1 MFTRREVIL
10 GAVAAGTAA
19 LAWKPSEG
27 LASASQPS
35 TPVNFAVPEGACDC
49 HVHTFDPQHFPY
61 SPSRP
66 YTPEPVSVEELRS
79 LHKALHISRVIVV
92 QTTVYA
98 ADNSGVLDAM
108 KKLGAR
114 SRGVAV
120 IDEKTPDSALDEM
133 DRAGIRGMRL
143 NLETA
148 GQTDPEI
155 GRRRFQAAVERIKNR
170 KWHIQIYAR
179 LSVIEGIK
187 DQVAAAPMPVVFDHF
202 GGMQAALGVDQPGF
216 SSLMTLI
223 RTGKAYVKISAPYR
237 SSTLA
242 PDYPDV
248 APLARALVAS
258 NPQRILWGSDWPHPG
273 VPVPGRSNAEITPFF
288 QIDDGAR
295 AEFAPQLGSG
305 RGHAQN
311 NPGGES
317 RQALRIL
324 VPLSSTDFSL
334 WGLVLARTNPR
345 RLKPAPL
352 VLRRWRI
359 PSRIISACP
368 ARGSRSAAAAILRPI
383 LAFLLL
389 LVELFLLLVVE
400 QRANLIVRVLAD
412 LHHFLAHG
420 LPVAAGIVSHIFH
433 FFLRVHENR
442 LDFRLL
448 VGRQVEVLGH
458 SLQLVIRRHRPSAAA
473 SSLSSSVSASL
484 IRRGRSAGSN
494 HWHGQQQC
502 QNPEIFAF

>member
-1 MFTRREVIL
+1 MFTRREVMF

-19 LAWKPSEG
+19 LAWKPSQG

-202 GGMQAALGVDQPGF
+202 GGMQAALGADQPGF
-216 SSLMTLI
+216 SSLMTLL

-237 SSTLA
+237 SSTPA

-248 APLARALVAS
+248 APIAKAMVAA

-273 VPVPGRSNAEITPFF
+273 IPVPGRSNSEITPFF
-288 QIDDGAR
+288 QIDDGRVLNLFPTWVPDANVR
-295 AEFAPQLGSG
+295 KT
-305 RGHAQN
+305 
-311 NPGGES
+311 
-317 RQALRIL
+317 IL
-324 VPLSSTDFSL
+324 VD
-334 WGLVLARTNPR
+334 NP
-345 RLKPAPL
+345 
-352 VLRRWRI
+352 
-359 PSRIISACP
+359 
-368 ARGSRSAAAAILRPI
+368 
-383 LAFLLL
+383 
-389 LVELFLLLVVE
+389 
-400 QRANLIVRVLAD
+400 
-412 LHHFLAHG
+412 
-420 LPVAAGIVSHIFH
+420 
-433 FFLRVHENR
+433 
-442 LDFRLL
+442 
-448 VGRQVEVLGH
+448 
-458 SLQLVIRRHRPSAAA
+458 
-473 SSLSSSVSASL
+473 ASL
-484 IRRGRSAGSN
+484 YG
-494 HWHGQQQC
+494 
-502 QNPEIFAF
+502 F